1 MSKEK
6 VVAHVAETAG
16 LTKADASRAYDATF
30 EAIQQLVVNGERHT
44 VPRFGTFSLKQ
55 RAARN
60 GRNPRTG
67 ETIAIPASES
77 VGFKPT
83 KAA

>member
-1 MSKEK
+1 MSKLK
-6 VVAHVAETAG
+6 VVEHVAATTG
-16 LTKADASRAYDATF
+16 LSKADAMRAYDATF
-30 EAIQQLVVNGERHT
+30 ESIQQLVMNGERHT
-44 VPRFGTFSLKQ
+44 VPRFGTFALKH

-67 ETIAIPASES
+67 ETIRIAASES